1 LGRYQ
6 NDSSF
11 CDKFSENTT
20 DTRGQ
25 FYRDGQTKEIKN
37 IGTFTDGYAIQ
48 KFRNV
53 TVNGVQGSD
62 KAGNFSDSDFP
73 IFRLADAYLMY
84 AECFVRG
91 AGGNGATALGYVN
104 ALRTRAN
111 GATINAGGLTMNFIL
126 DES

>member
-1 LGRYQ
+1 
-6 NDSSF
+6 
-11 CDKFSENTT
+11 
-20 DTRGQ
+20 
-25 FYRDGQTKEIKN
+25 
-37 IGTFTDGYAIQ
+37 
-48 KFRNV
+48 V

-111 GATINAGGLTMNFIL
+111 ATTINAGGLTMNFIL